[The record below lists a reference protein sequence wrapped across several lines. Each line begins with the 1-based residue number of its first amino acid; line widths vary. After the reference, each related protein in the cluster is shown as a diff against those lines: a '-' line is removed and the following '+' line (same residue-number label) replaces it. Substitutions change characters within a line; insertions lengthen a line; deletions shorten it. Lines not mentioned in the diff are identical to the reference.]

1 MRSLIL
7 GKTLDRGPYFW
18 WGFALMAIKYN
29 LDRAVAGFGFHHS
42 WYFWNY
48 IKPHGFAGIDTV
60 PPDDQSFYI
69 VLLLTSVPFLILG
82 ILLTLGRLRSAGLPL
97 ALCLLFFLPAINL
110 IFFVILC
117 LVPAKPAAPP
127 RAEKLGLV
135 APKRSG
141 DGWKSWLPSSAV
153 GSAVASTITVGVVGM
168 GLAYFSTQVLRNY
181 GWGLFVAQ
189 PFAMG
194 LVSVWL
200 YAGPRKRSFRSCQ
213 IVAMLPILFC
223 GLCLFVAAA
232 EGIICLV
239 MAAPIGLAL
248 SLFGGIVGYAIVG
261 NRGAPINSVAMM
273 LVLLSVPLTMGM
285 EKQAA
290 EAPLLLSVT
299 SSVVIDT
306 PPKKV
311 WPNVISF
318 SLIPPQRDWILHT
331 GVAYPTQARIDGTGV
346 GAVRHCIF
354 TTGEFVE
361 PIEVW
366 DEPRRLRFSVADQ
379 PEPMEELSPYPHL
392 KTPHLHGYLESHEG
406 EFRLTALPD
415 GKTLL
420 EGTTWYTDR
429 IWPSFYW
436 RFWSDLIIHH
446 IHLRVLNHIKNL
458 SEGADSPADRSQ
470 SEVLPARYDR

>member
-1 MRSLIL
+1 LIAN
-7 GKTLDRGPYFW
+7 KTLDRGPYFW

-29 LDRAVAGFGFHHS
+29 LDRAIAWFGFQHT

-48 IKPHGFAGIDTV
+48 IRPHGFAAINTV
-60 PPDDQSFYI
+60 PPGDQGFYI
-69 VLLLTSVPFLILG
+69 ALFLTSVPFLFLG
-82 ILLTLGRLRSAGLPL
+82 IVLTLRRLRSAGLRL
-97 ALCLLFFLPAINL
+97 ELCLLFFLPVINL
-110 IFFVILC
+110 IFFAVLC
-117 LVPAKPAAPP
+117 VLPAKEVASSQAAK
-127 RAEKLGLV
+127 AGSVTE
-135 APKRSG
+135 KRSE
-141 DGWKSWLPSSAV
+141 DGWLSWLPTSAI
-153 GSAVASTITVGVVGM
+153 GSAISSTIIVGVIGTA
-168 GLAYFSTQVLRNY
+168 LAYFSTQALHNY

-194 LVSVWL
+194 LISVL
-200 YAGPRKRSFRSCQ
+200 IYAGRTKRSFASCE
-213 IVAMLPILFC
+213 IVAILPILFC
-223 GLCLFVAAA
+223 GLCLFVAAV
-232 EGIICLV
+232 EGIICLI
-239 MAAPIGLAL
+239 MAAPIGIGL
-248 SLFGGIVGYAIVG
+248 SLFGGSLAYSIVG
-261 NRGAPINSVAMM
+261 NRSAPTNSAMM

-290 EAPLLLSVT
+290 EVPPLLSVT
-299 SSVVIDT
+299 SSVIINA
-306 PPKKV
+306 PPEKV

-318 SLIPPQRDWILHT
+318 SAIPPQRDWILHT

-346 GAVRHCIF
+346 GAIRHCIF
-354 TTGEFVE
+354 TTGEFIE

-406 EFRLTALPD
+406 ELRLTALPE

-420 EGTTWYTDR
+420 EGKTWYTDQ

-436 RFWSDLIIHH
+436 RLWSDLIIHH

-458 SEGADSPADRSQ
+458 SERGKNPDSGPQGAAQ
-470 SEVLPARYDR
+470 SDKRTSGD